1 MSGHSKWATIR
12 RKKGALDAKRG
23 KLFTKLIKELTIAA
37 REGGGDPAGNP
48 RLRLAIDNAK
58 AANMPAD
65 NIDRAIK
72 KATGELEGITI
83 SELTY
88 EGYGPGGIALL
99 VEVATDNKN
108 RTVAEVRHIF
118 SKHSGNM
125 GESGSVAWMFEKKG
139 IITLPKQDKSEDDIL
154 EDDILEVVLNAGAE
168 DMRTEDEYFEIQT
181 DVESFESVR
190 KALADK
196 NLSMENASLQW
207 IAKNTVTIS
216 GENAEKMMK
225 LIEGLED
232 CDDVQNVYSNADF
245 DEEFI
250 KQQS

>member
-1 MSGHSKWATIR
+1 MSGHSKWSTIK

-37 REGGGDPAGNP
+37 REGGGDPAANP
-48 RLRLAIDNAK
+48 RLRLAVDNAK

-72 KATGELEGITI
+72 KATGELEGVTI

-88 EGYGPGGIALL
+88 EGYGPGGVALL

-108 RTVAEVRHIF
+108 RTVAEVRHLF
-118 SKHSGNM
+118 SKHGGNM

-139 IITLPKQDKSEDDIL
+139 VVSLPKQGKTEDDIL
-154 EDDILEVVLNAGAE
+154 EIALNAGAE

-181 DVESFESVR
+181 EVESFEPVR
-190 KALADK
+190 RALVDK
-196 NLSMENASLQW
+196 EFALDNASLQW
-207 IAKNTVTIS
+207 IAKNIINVA

-225 LIEGLED
+225 LIESLED

>member
-48 RLRLAIDNAK
+48 RLRLAVDNAK

-72 KATGELEGITI
+72 KATGELEGTTI

-88 EGYGPGGIALL
+88 EGYGPGGIAIL

-118 SKHSGNM
+118 SKQGGNM

-139 IITLPKQDKSEDDIL
+139 IVTLPKQGKSEDDIL
-154 EDDILEVVLNAGAE
+154 EIALNAGAE
-168 DMRTEDEYFEIQT
+168 DMRAEDEFFEIQAEVEYFEP
-181 DVESFESVR
+181 VR
-190 KALADK
+190 RALIDK
-196 NLSMENASLQW
+196 NLTLENASLQW
-207 IAKNTVTIS
+207 IAKNTVNVA

-225 LIEGLED
+225 LIESLED
-232 CDDVQNVYSNADF
+232 SDDVQNVYSNADF

>member
-48 RLRLAIDNAK
+48 RLRLAVDNAK

-65 NIDRAIK
+65 NIERAIK
-72 KATGELEGITI
+72 KATGELEGTTI

-88 EGYGPGGIALL
+88 EGYGPGGIAVL

-118 SKHSGNM
+118 SKQGGNM

-139 IITLPKQDKSEDDIL
+139 IITLPKQGKSEDDIL
-154 EDDILEVVLNAGAE
+154 EIVLNAGAE
-168 DMRTEDEYFEIQT
+168 DMRTEDEYFEIQSE
-181 DVESFESVR
+181 VESFEPVR
-190 KALADK
+190 RSLIDK
-196 NLSMENASLQW
+196 NLTIENASLQW
-207 IAKNTVTIS
+207 IAKNTLNIA
-216 GENAEKMMK
+216 GENAEKMLK
-225 LIEGLED
+225 LIESLED

-245 DEEFI
+245 DEDFI

>member
-1 MSGHSKWATIR
+1 MSGHSKWSTIK

-37 REGGGDPAGNP
+37 REGGGDPTGNP

-65 NIDRAIK
+65 NVERAIK
-72 KATGELEGITI
+72 KATGELEGATI

-88 EGYGPGGIALL
+88 EGYGPGGVAIL

-118 SKHSGNM
+118 SKQGGNM

-139 IITLPKQDKSEDDIL
+139 VISLPKQNKNEDEIM
-154 EDDILEVVLNAGAE
+154 EIVLNAGAE
-168 DMRTEDEYFEIQT
+168 DLQSEDEFYEIQT
-181 DVESFESVR
+181 DIESFEPVR
-190 KALADK
+190 KALAEK
-196 NLSMENASLQW
+196 KLNLDNASLQW
-207 IAKNTVTIS
+207 IAKNTINVE

>member
-48 RLRLAIDNAK
+48 RLRLAVDNAK

-65 NIDRAIK
+65 NIERAIK
-72 KATGELEGITI
+72 KATGELEGTTI

-88 EGYGPGGIALL
+88 EGYGPGGIAIL

-118 SKHSGNM
+118 SKQGGNM

-139 IITLPKQDKSEDDIL
+139 IITLLKQGKSEDDIL
-154 EDDILEVVLNAGAE
+154 EIVLNAGAE
-168 DMRTEDEYFEIQT
+168 DLRTEDEYFEIQSE
-181 DVESFESVR
+181 VESFEPVR
-190 KALADK
+190 RALIDK
-196 NLSMENASLQW
+196 KLNIENASLQW
-207 IAKNTVTIS
+207 IAKNTINIS